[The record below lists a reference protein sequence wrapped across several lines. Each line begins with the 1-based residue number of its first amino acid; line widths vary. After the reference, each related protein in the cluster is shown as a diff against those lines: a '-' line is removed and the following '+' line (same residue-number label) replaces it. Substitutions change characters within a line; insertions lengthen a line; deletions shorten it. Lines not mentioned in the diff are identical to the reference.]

1 MLWGKNKMPTGTRTV
16 CIQFVFILLI
26 LNVTLN
32 LQAEFYKYV
41 DKEGQI
47 FYVDDLSQVP
57 LEYRKQVEVYPEKYD
72 HLPEDQKKTQLETD
86 QKQQQAL
93 ELERQHQMERDLQQA
108 VEQEEA
114 ERQRQAELAQ
124 KRNRETPV
132 IIKGNRVFVPT
143 MIGNNGVEVE
153 TLLLLD
159 TGASQTVIHREIA
172 SQLNIIA
179 LKKGLSQVAGGQQI
193 YTEMGKVDYI
203 KIGPHKLKGA
213 NILIINHE
221 GAAVTHNGLL
231 GMNIL
236 RKFNY
241 NIDFENQVI
250 VWQPVQ

>member
-1 MLWGKNKMPTGTRTV
+1 MPKNIRTV
-16 CIQFVFILLI
+16 CIHFLSILLV
-26 LNVTLN
+26 LNVAHN

-41 DKEGQI
+41 DKEGRT

-57 LEYRKQVEVYPEKYD
+57 EEYRKRVEVYPEKYD
-72 HLPEDQKKTQLETD
+72 HLPEDQKQIQLETD

-93 ELERQHQMERDLQQA
+93 EIERQRQIVRDLQQA
-108 VEQEEA
+108 AEQEAA

-143 MIGNNGVEVE
+143 ILGNNGVEVQ

-193 YTEMGKVDYI
+193 YTEMGQVDYI
-203 KIGPHKLKGA
+203 QIGPHKLKGA

-221 GAAVTHNGLL
+221 GATVTQNGLL

-236 RKFNY
+236 RNFNY
-241 NIDFENQVI
+241 HIDFDNQVI
-250 VWQPVQ
+250 VWQPEQ